1 MIRFGFMKYQ
11 FWINF
16 NKSMD
21 YIGKKKYL
29 IEEMDVKYVIEYI
42 LNNFS

>member
-1 MIRFGFMKYQ
+1 ML
-11 FWINF
+11 N
-16 NKSMD
+16 NALKSD

-42 LNNFS
+42 SNNFS